1 MELFCTFIKMSLRWL
16 PTRFDTD
23 LTDMKPTARYA
34 VFGHPI
40 AHSRSPEIHLAFA
53 KQEGVDI
60 DYEKILLPLDG
71 FATGVRE
78 QLVLGLQG
86 ANVTVPFK
94 LRRAFADELSE
105 RADKAGAANTL
116 IVRADGSVLGDN
128 SDGLGLMQDIT
139 VNQGMTVAKKCCC

>member
-53 KQEGVDI
+53 KQEGVHI
-60 DYEKILLPLDG
+60 SYEKMLLPLDG
-71 FATGVRE
+71 FTTGVRA
-78 QLVLGLQG
+78 QIDLGLQG
-86 ANVTVPFK
+86 ANVTVPHK
-94 LRRAFADELSE
+94 ELVAGLDVYVSDAFGVAHRPNASVTE
-105 RADKAGAANTL
+105 APAA
-116 IVRADGSVLGDN
+116 AP
-128 SDGLGLMQDIT
+128 
-139 VNQGMTVAKKCCC
+139 AKG